1 MPKDLLGYITNGW
14 QRGSLAWRMR
24 RARMKILL
32 DLITDLPRP
41 VRILDVGGAEPYWAS
56 LLPDAA
62 GTSDTAGSPSEGAE
76 PMNDLSAGELQVTM
90 VNLHPQETTLP
101 NVRAVTGSALDLSGF
116 DRSDYDVIFS
126 NSVIEHLGSLDKQ
139 RRMASEVL
147 RMDLRYFV
155 QTPNCYFPVEP
166 HFLLPLFQ
174 FLPRAG
180 RIWLASHWRYGSYC
194 RPGNV
199 AAATEVVDE
208 IRLLSAAEMGA
219 LFPGARL
226 HLERFGPLVKSVT
239 AVGRVA

>member
-1 MPKDLLGYITNGW
+1 
-14 QRGSLAWRMR
+14 
-24 RARMKILL
+24 
-32 DLITDLPRP
+32 
-41 VRILDVGGAEPYWAS
+41 
-56 LLPDAA
+56 
-62 GTSDTAGSPSEGAE
+62 
-76 PMNDLSAGELQVTM
+76 MNDLSAGELQVTM

-126 NSVIEHLGSLDKQ
+126 NSVIEHLGSLDNQ

-147 RMDLRYFV
+147 RMGLRYFV
-155 QTPNCYFPVEP
+155 QTPNRYFPVEP

-208 IRLLSAAEMGA
+208 IRLLSAAEMAA

>member
-1 MPKDLLGYITNGW
+1 MPRDLLGYITNGW

-32 DLITDLPRP
+32 DLISDLPRP
-41 VRILDVGGAEPYWAS
+41 VRVLDVGGAEPYWAS
-56 LLPDAA
+56 LLPAAGGISDAA
-62 GTSDTAGSPSEGAE
+62 GSQS
-76 PMNDLSAGELQVTM
+76 NDEKSRDELSAGDLQVTM
-90 VNLHPQETTLP
+90 VNLHPEETTLP
-101 NVRAVTGSALDLSGF
+101 NVRAVTASALDLSGF

-126 NSVIEHLGSLDKQ
+126 NSVIEHLGSWDKQ

-155 QTPNCYFPVEP
+155 QTPNRHFPVEP
-166 HFLLPLFQ
+166 HFLLPFFQ
-174 FLPRAG
+174 FFPHAG
-180 RIWLASHWRYGSYC
+180 RVWLASHWRYGSYC

-208 IRLLSAAEMGA
+208 IRLLSIAEMGA